1 MATQEISS
9 YVTGLSSA
17 TLTGT
22 EEVYLASD
30 EKTTVQ
36 DIADL
41 GNSNVKVWS
50 AQITQTGTSAPVLTE
65 LINTL
70 GITASPAYSA
80 VGVYYIDGFDS
91 NLTGLYKVEAVFEF
105 NDTTYSHTILAS
117 SSSRLNF
124 ATYVSGVAT
133 NGLLSSVTS
142 RVGCFT
148 ITVTKY
154 D

>member
-17 TLTGT
+17 TLAGT

-50 AQITQTGTSAPVLTE
+50 AQISQTGTSAPVLTT
-65 LINTL
+65 LIDDFGLTL
-70 GITASPAYSA
+70 TPARAS
-80 VGVYYIDGFDS
+80 VGAYYIDGFAS
-91 NLTGLYKVEAVFEF
+91 NLTGLIKIVANFSF
-105 NDTTYSHTILAS
+105 NDYLTNDHHYTIAAS

-124 ATYVSGVAT
+124 ATLVNTVYTDGKLGGGY
-133 NGLLSSVTS
+133 NY
-142 RVGCFT
+142 T